1 MDVTSA
7 TGGSASSQADSVE
20 RRAWAPR
27 PVVSFSIHALVIV
40 MPVVVGVVAVK
51 AGIWFVD
58 RPVGRWAFVA
68 WVAGLMAVSVAASMG
83 AHRSLRRFAP
93 LAVLFKMSLV
103 FPDEAP
109 SRFQAAL
116 RSRTTRK
123 LARSSAPGG
132 RAPSVEQAAA
142 ENLIALMVEL
152 SRHDRLTRGHAER
165 VRAYSVMLGEEI
177 GLSAD
182 DLDKLNWAA
191 LVHDVGKLEVP
202 EALLNKHGRPTEEE
216 WAVLRTHPAAG
227 APYVEPLRG
236 WLGDWILAATQ
247 HHERYDGGGYPLG
260 LAGTDISLAGRIVA
274 IADAFDVMTA
284 TRSYKTPLPAAQA
297 RAELTRNSGTQFD
310 PHLVRSFLAIS
321 LGRMRTV
328 VGPLGWMASTPD
340 MIRVPLTVVASSM
353 TSAVAAGTLSVAA
366 AAGIIAAPAA
376 PADAGSA
383 IGFPVE
389 RPSSASAP
397 IGDLDIAAGRGSGPG
412 DVLATPVTTVPAIN
426 AAPTTVSSSTVPA
439 INGGPTT
446 GAPMTVSSST
456 VPAINAGPATVPA
469 TTVAPTTTVAST
481 TVESTTVATT
491 MTTVAT
497 TTVAPTTAPTTVPAI
512 NGGPTTVAPTT
523 VATTTVATTTTAPSG
538 SVRAEDDV
546 ATTRSNKTVSVHV
559 LRNDDFGGS
568 DPAVATLALVA
579 GPTLGTTKVAGENI
593 AYTSAPDVTGTDSF
607 VYSIC
612 SLAGSC
618 DQATVV
624 VTITG

>member
-1 MDVTSA
+1 MAVTSA
-7 TGGSASSQADSVE
+7 TGGSALSQADSVE

-27 PVVSFSIHALVIV
+27 PVVSFSIHAFVIV

-51 AGIWFVD
+51 AGMRLVD
-58 RPVGRWAFVA
+58 RPAGRWALFA

-123 LARSSAPGG
+123 LARRSAQDGLT
-132 RAPSVEQAAA
+132 PSAEQAAA
-142 ENLIALMVEL
+142 ENLISLMVEL
-152 SRHDRLTRGHAER
+152 NRHDRLTRGHAER

-177 GLSAD
+177 GLTAD

-202 EALLNKHGRPTEEE
+202 EALLNKHGRPTGDE
-216 WAVLRTHPAAG
+216 WAVLRTHPAAA
-227 APYVEPLRG
+227 APYVESLRG
-236 WLGDWILAATQ
+236 WLGDWTLAATQ

-284 TRSYKTPLPAAQA
+284 ARSYKSPLPAAQA

-328 VGPLGWMASTPD
+328 VGPLGWLASVPD
-340 MIRVPLTVVASSM
+340 MIRVPLTVVANSM

-366 AAGIIAAPAA
+366 AAGIIAAPAPPVA

-383 IGFPVE
+383 IGFSAE
-389 RPSSASAP
+389 RPPSMSVP
-397 IGDLDIAAGRGSGPG
+397 IGDLGTAAERESDPG
-412 DVLATPVTTVPAIN
+412 GTLAGPVTTVPAIIVPATTVTPMTVTPPTVSPPTVSPPTVTPTTVTPTTVTPTTVTPTTVTPTTVTPTTVTPTTVPPTTVPAIV
-426 AAPTTVSSSTVPA
+426 AAPTTVAPPTVP
-439 INGGPTT
+439 P
-446 GAPMTVSSST
+446 
-456 VPAINAGPATVPA
+456 
-469 TTVAPTTTVAST
+469 TTVAPTTT
-481 TVESTTVATT
+481 
-491 MTTVAT
+491 
-497 TTVAPTTAPTTVPAI
+497 
-512 NGGPTTVAPTT
+512 
-523 VATTTVATTTTAPSG
+523 APSG
-538 SVRAEDDV
+538 SALAEDDV
-546 ATTRSNKTVSVHV
+546 ATTRQNKTVSVHV
-559 LRNDDFGGS
+559 LQNDDFGGS
-568 DPAVATLALVA
+568 DPDVATLTLVA
-579 GPTLGTTKVAGENI
+579 GPKLGTTKVAGENI
-593 AYTSAPDVTGTDSF
+593 TYTPGPDVTGTDSF

-624 VTITG
+624 VTVTG